1 MISVF
6 SWDRRTVTTEQTSSV
21 EAVAAWV
28 RTARQTGTLR
38 KFIKTARRYRTI
50 QIRAGTHRITATG
63 PLPDDLKTAIDQIH
77 GRTAARQLVTRQI
90 LTTPAKPIY
99 SAMQSSLQ

>member
-1 MISVF
+1 MWRQWQRGSVPPGK
-6 SWDRRTVTTEQTSSV
+6 
-21 EAVAAWV
+21 
-28 RTARQTGTLR
+28 TGTLR

-77 GRTAARQLVTRQI
+77 GRTAAR
-90 LTTPAKPIY
+90 
-99 SAMQSSLQ
+99 

>member
-1 MISVF
+1 MSLGPQEELMISVF

-21 EAVAAWV
+21 EAAWV

-50 QIRAGTHRITATG
+50 QIRAGTHRITAAG

-77 GRTAARQLVTRQI
+77 GRTAAR
-90 LTTPAKPIY
+90 
-99 SAMQSSLQ
+99 